1 MPNLQFPTSAA
12 QKVANLWNSDHALA
26 DEGSFFVATNPTPLT
41 TIAMVTSVVDD
52 AATQSSTHAQASPV
66 LYVENSAVAYDPLA
80 KSLYLKYLRLFS
92 IVGGQ
97 AWTTAT
103 SAHYALRLGASGRW
117 QSGGSLLVPQNVNS
131 NAQNNS
137 AAKVYFGANVVTI
150 PGATGRLIGRGQI
163 QGTIPLPA
171 DQWLFTF
178 GDTTGPTNVLG
189 ASAIK
194 NLTLPCGPV
203 VIGPGASFQLDLFA
217 VGLAA
222 APAFEF
228 ELGFVERSAGQ

>member
-1 MPNLQFPTSAA
+1 MPNLQFPTQMS

-26 DEGSFFVATNPTPLT
+26 DEGSFFVATNPTPLSS
-41 TIAMVTSVVDD
+41 IAMVTSVVDD

-66 LYVENSAVAYDPLA
+66 LYIRNTASALDGTA
-80 KSLYLKYLRLFS
+80 KTIYLKYLRL
-92 IVGGQ
+92 IQLVGGQ
-97 AWTTAT
+97 AWTTCT
-103 SAHYALRLGASGRW
+103 SAHYALRVDPSARYL
-117 QSGGSLLVPQNVNS
+117 SGGTLIPPMNVNPGSSNNS
-131 NAQNNS
+131 NAQI
-137 AAKVYFGANVVTI
+137 YFGANSVTI
-150 PGATGRLIGRGQI
+150 PGSAGRLIGRGQI

-178 GDTTGPTNVLG
+178 GDVSGPTNVLG

-203 VIGPGASFQLDLFA
+203 VISPGWSFQLDIFG

-228 ELGFVERSAGQ
+228 ELGYVERSAGQ